1 MFTHLGKFEIIRSL
15 GQGAMGE
22 VFLARDPA
30 IGREVAVKTILAST
44 TAGEGAK
51 DRFAREA
58 KAAGTLNH
66 PGIVTIHEFGEDQGV
81 LYLAMEFVQGDD
93 LQDLLADRTLSKP
106 DLLEILAQVSEALAY
121 AHRKGVLHR
130 DVKPSNVRVSR
141 ESGKLQAKLM
151 DFGIARM
158 SESTLTSAGLLMGT
172 VAYMAPEYVKTG
184 TADPRGDLFA
194 VGVMLYEGLSGQL
207 PFAGD
212 TTATVLYRLV
222 HEEPKPL
229 PPSALVGASPALKGV
244 LDRALAKEPELR
256 PADGDVLA
264 GELRDAKDPA
274 WVGSVRPTPISHH
287 APTVAMRRSSTRE
300 TPASS
305 RQGLLALAAGVALL
319 AAGGYAWKRHRG
331 QASPPAQAAVAA
343 PDSQMAA
350 ASAPAP
356 VPTASVPVSS
366 SASSSVPPPAVPQ
379 EATTHASEP
388 VPVKPPSPNPKPTM
402 TPEPAPQAAPAE
414 ADGDESPLPTDA
426 PADPVIAQPNAIAA
440 AKEIEGNPAQAHQD
454 LQALIQTYPG
464 NPHLRALDLVALA
477 KSGDGPGFVSA
488 WDAALA
494 AGVKPGAMWLT
505 PRFNTMVR
513 EQKRN
518 PTLSM
523 EALERLNQAFGAQKK
538 PERRWKRRNE

>member
-1 MFTHLGKFEIIRSL
+1 MFSRLGKFEILKSL

-30 IGREVAVKTILAST
+30 IGREVAVKTILASS

-81 LYLAMEFVQGDD
+81 LYLAMEFVQGED
-93 LQDLLADRTLSKP
+93 LQNLLVDRGLSKA

-184 TADPRGDLFA
+184 KADPRGDLFA

-222 HEEPKPL
+222 HEDPKPL
-229 PPSALVGASPALKGV
+229 PPSALVGASPALRGV
-244 LDRALAKEPELR
+244 LERALAKEPDFR
-256 PADGDVLA
+256 HPDGDALA
-264 GELRDAKDPA
+264 SALRAAKDPA
-274 WVGSVRPTPISHH
+274 WVGEATPFRAADH
-287 APTVAMRRSSTRE
+287 APTVAMRRGGAEAAPPSKRGRW
-300 TPASS
+300 AL
-305 RQGLLALAAGVALL
+305 GAAMILLAG
-319 AAGGYAWKRHRG
+319 GGYAWTRMRR
-331 QASPPAQAAVAA
+331 
-343 PDSQMAA
+343 
-350 ASAPAP
+350 P
-356 VPTASVPVSS
+356 VPPVLTA
-366 SASSSVPPPAVPQ
+366 PP
-379 EATTHASEP
+379 
-388 VPVKPPSPNPKPTM
+388 
-402 TPEPAPQAAPAE
+402 PQAAPLSQPPVASPPPSAAE
-414 ADGDESPLPTDA
+414 PQLAPAPKLVEATPEPPVKKADPKPIPVPLAPPVEDPAPQPTEDAPLPTDA
-426 PADPVIAQPNAIAA
+426 PADPVSAQPSAVAA
-440 AKEIEGNPAQAHQD
+440 AKELESDPAQAHRDMQP
-454 LQALIQTYPG
+454 LIQAHPE

-477 KSGDGPGFVSA
+477 NAGNGSGFISA
-488 WDAALA
+488 WDAAVG
-494 AGVKPGAMWLT
+494 AGVNPAFFRFT
-505 PRFNTMVR
+505 PRFNTMLK
-513 EQKRN
+513 EQARN
-518 PTLSM
+518 ATLPP
-523 EALERLNQAFGAQKK
+523 EALQRLQQTYAPRKEN
-538 PERRWKRRNE
+538 RRWRRGR

>member
-1 MFTHLGKFEIIRSL
+1 MFSRLGKFEIVRSL

-30 IGREVAVKTILAST
+30 IGREVAVKTILTST

-81 LYLAMEFVQGDD
+81 LYLAMEFVQGED
-93 LQDLLADRTLSKP
+93 LQDLLADRSLSKA

-184 TADPRGDLFA
+184 KADPRGDLFA

-229 PPSALVGASPALKGV
+229 PPSALLGASPALRGV
-244 LDRALAKEPELR
+244 LERALAKEPELR
-256 PADGDVLA
+256 HADGDALA
-264 GELRDAKDPA
+264 AALRAAKDPA
-274 WVGSVRPTPISHH
+274 WVGEVRPPIASGH
-287 APTVAMRRSSTRE
+287 APTVAMRRMGTDAA
-300 TPASS
+300 PSS
-305 RQGLLALAAGVALL
+305 RKGLWAAAAAVVLLAG
-319 AAGGYAWKRHRG
+319 GGYAWKRHPGARTEPA
-331 QASPPAQAAVAA
+331 QMATMAPAPAPVQEAIAPPAASSAVPSPAPSAVKVEPEAKPPEAA
-343 PDSQMAA
+343 PVKPAPVAPEPKPVQPPPP
-350 ASAPAP
+350 APAP
-356 VPTASVPVSS
+356 VP
-366 SASSSVPPPAVPQ
+366 
-379 EATTHASEP
+379 
-388 VPVKPPSPNPKPTM
+388 
-402 TPEPAPQAAPAE
+402 
-414 ADGDESPLPTDA
+414 ADQDADETPLPTA
-426 PADPVIAQPNAIAA
+426 PPADPVVSQPTAQAA
-440 AKEIEGNPAQAHQD
+440 AKEIEQNPAQAHQD
-454 LQALIQTYPG
+454 LQPLIQAHPE

-477 KSGDGPGFVSA
+477 AAGDGQGFLSA
-488 WDAALA
+488 WDAAVA
-494 AGVKPGAMWLT
+494 AGVNPAYFRLT
-505 PRFNTMVR
+505 PRFNTMLK
-513 EQKRN
+513 EQGRN
-518 PTLSM
+518 PTLPM
-523 EALERLNQAFGAQKK
+523 EALQRLQQTYAPRKANQRW
-538 PERRWKRRNE
+538 RRR

>member
-1 MFTHLGKFEIIRSL
+1 MFSRLGKFEIVRSL

-30 IGREVAVKTILAST
+30 IGREVAVKTILASS

-81 LYLAMEFVQGDD
+81 LYLAMEFVQGED
-93 LQDLLADRTLSKP
+93 LQDLLADRTLSKA

-184 TADPRGDLFA
+184 KADPRGDLFA

-229 PPSALVGASPALKGV
+229 PPSALVGASPALRGV
-244 LDRALAKEPELR
+244 LERALAKEPELR
-256 PADGDVLA
+256 HADGDALA
-264 GELRDAKDPA
+264 AALRAAKDPA
-274 WVGSVRPTPISHH
+274 WAGEARPFVASNH
-287 APTVAMRRSSTRE
+287 APTVAMRRPAAE
-300 TPASS
+300 GASS
-305 RQGLLALAAGVALL
+305 RKGLWLAAAAVVLL
-319 AAGGYAWKRHRG
+319 AAGGYGWKRHRI
-331 QASPPAQAAVAA
+331 PPAPPVQVAA
-343 PDSQMAA
+343 A
-350 ASAPAP
+350 
-356 VPTASVPVSS
+356 VPTASAQAP
-366 SASSSVPPPAVPQ
+366 APPQTAPAPPPVV
-379 EATTHASEP
+379 ASEP
-388 VPVKPPSPNPKPTM
+388 VAKPSDPTPDKPIPKPEPKPVAP
-402 TPEPAPQAAPAE
+402 PEPAPEPAPTEPDADEAA
-414 ADGDESPLPTDA
+414 LPTTP
-426 PADPVIAQPNAIAA
+426 PADPVSSQPNAQAA
-440 AKEIEGNPAQAHQD
+440 AKEIEQNPAQAHQD
-454 LQALIQTYPG
+454 FQALIQAHPE

-477 KSGDGPGFVSA
+477 NAGDGQGFLAA
-488 WDAALA
+488 WDAAIA
-494 AGVKPGAMWLT
+494 AGVNPAYYRLT
-505 PRFNTMVR
+505 PRFNTMLK
-513 EQKRN
+513 EQGRN
-518 PTLSM
+518 PTLPM
-523 EALERLNQAFGAQKK
+523 EALQRLQQTYAPQK
-538 PERRWKRRNE
+538 ENRRWRRGR